1 MNTWK
6 CPKCKK
12 KTPTDR
18 QFCQHCLYNVARH
31 YSAYKITSIGT
42 NGAAQKRQWDKNK
55 HAKDII
61 QPFMKNKP
69 NPDFIKAYKDDDE
82 LLDNYYTKDELRKNE

>member
-1 MNTWK
+1 MVDNGSNLHYIRRK
-6 CPKCKK
+6 CTKCGLEQELKRRK
-12 KTPTDR
+12 GR
-18 QFCQHCLYNVARH
+18 LYNPFSNKSWINRR
-31 YSAYKITSIGT
+31 ID
-42 NGAAQKRQWDKNK
+42 REK
-55 HAKDII
+55 HAKDVI